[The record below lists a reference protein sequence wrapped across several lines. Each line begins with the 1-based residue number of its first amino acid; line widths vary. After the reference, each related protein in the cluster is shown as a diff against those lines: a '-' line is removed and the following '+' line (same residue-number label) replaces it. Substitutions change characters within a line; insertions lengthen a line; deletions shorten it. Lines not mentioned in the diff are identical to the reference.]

1 MRFAARE
8 NIRRGSGRADGRAT
22 RPGES
27 GRSRAAFSM
36 VINVMSAR
44 TARHVAE
51 GRLMADAEL
60 RAELAVGG

>member
-1 MRFAARE
+1 
-8 NIRRGSGRADGRAT
+8 
-22 RPGES
+22 
-27 GRSRAAFSM
+27 M